1 MKSEK
6 FSDALGKINLSYIE
20 EVVNYND
27 AKKHKQRIWRI
38 AAVCAAAVVLI
49 IGITPL
55 LNSRNDINNQFVLVA
70 YASENNVVIKNALQ
84 EGASVPIS
92 FFETENGLKGFVF
105 AYGKSNPKDVSS
117 ISVMTEG
124 EFPGVINEIIGLE
137 LEKGNNYVFY
147 IMEGFYNGNQQHFSK
162 DRKLERRNGGMPPR
176 SSQTRGAGLERV
188 SYYSQ
193 DYQSFKRKQ
202 HSV

>member
-27 AKKHKQRIWRI
+27 AKKRKQRIWRI

-70 YASENNVVIKNALQ
+70 YASENNVVIKNAVQ

-92 FFETENGLKGFVF
+92 FFETENGLKGFVL
-105 AYGKSNPKDVSS
+105 AYSKSNPKDVSS

-147 IMEGFYNGNQQHFSK
+147 IPDIDKDFPYSFMIPYTDEAANKEIFYYLLVEESENGCSAIIERMEEF
-162 DRKLERRNGGMPPR
+162 ERI
-176 SSQTRGAGLERV
+176 
-188 SYYSQ
+188 
-193 DYQSFKRKQ
+193 FKK
-202 HSV
+202 